1 MFGEGGVLVSW
12 GVRGIGEEGACG
24 TEACFFSS
32 VTSACLARAAILLI
46 FCTYP
51 PTQDTPGVTMR

>member
-1 MFGEGGVLVSW
+1 MLVSW